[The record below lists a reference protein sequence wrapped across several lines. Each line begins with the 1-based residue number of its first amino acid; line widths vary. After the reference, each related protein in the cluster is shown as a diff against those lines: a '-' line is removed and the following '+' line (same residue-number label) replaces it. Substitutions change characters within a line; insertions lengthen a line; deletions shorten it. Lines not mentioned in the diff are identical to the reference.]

1 MRTINEIIIHCTA
14 TPEGREVSVEQIRRW
29 HKQRG
34 FCDIGYHLIIHLD
47 GSVDVG
53 RPLSIAGAH
62 CTGHNANSL
71 GVCYVGGV
79 DADNRPKDT
88 RTPAQVATLRAI
100 VQTARALMPNIIIS
114 GHNQYARKACPCFQI
129 TDLL

>member
-34 FCDIGYHLIIHLD
+34 FCDIGYHLLIHLD
-47 GSVDVG
+47 GSVEVG
-53 RPLSIAGAH
+53 RPLTVAGAH

-88 RTPAQVATLRAI
+88 RTPAQVATLKAI
-100 VQTARALMPNIIIS
+100 VQTARALMPGIKIS
-114 GHNQYARKACPCFQI
+114 GHKQYARKACPCFEVA
-129 TDLL
+129 DLL

>member
-34 FCDIGYHLIIHLD
+34 FYDIGYHLLIHLD
-47 GSVDVG
+47 GSVEVG
-53 RPLSIAGAH
+53 RPLTVAGAH
-62 CTGHNANSL
+62 CTKHNANSL

-88 RTPAQVATLRAI
+88 RTPAQVATLKAI
-100 VQTARALMPNIIIS
+100 VQTARALMPGIKIS
-114 GHNQYARKACPCFQI
+114 GHKQYARKACPCFEV

>member
-34 FCDIGYHLIIHLD
+34 FSDIGYHLLIHLD
-47 GSVDVG
+47 GSVEVG
-53 RPLSIAGAH
+53 RPLTVAGAH

-88 RTPAQVATLRAI
+88 RTPAQVATLKAI
-100 VQTARALMPNIIIS
+100 VQTARALMPGIKIS
-114 GHNQYARKACPCFQI
+114 GHKQYARKACPCFEVA
-129 TDLL
+129 DLL